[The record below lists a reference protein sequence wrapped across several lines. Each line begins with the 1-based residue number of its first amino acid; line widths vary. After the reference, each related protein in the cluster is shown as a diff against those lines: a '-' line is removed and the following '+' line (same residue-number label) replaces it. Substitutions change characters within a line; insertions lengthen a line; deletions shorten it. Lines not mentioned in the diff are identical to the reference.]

1 MAKYH
6 YILSHRRTS
15 SPESNWVLNAIECFG
30 EVTLSKD
37 LHGRWILN
45 LQEEGLGFTASL
57 IIRDQWLGKPSLF
70 EGMLLMATDNRVA
83 IKRLPVPFAY
93 YKARAEAEAHPIEV
107 KGVIL

>member
-15 SPESNWVLNAIECFG
+15 SPENNWAKNAIEGFG

-37 LHGRWILN
+37 QYGRWVLN
-45 LQEEGLGFTASL
+45 VQEETLGFTASL

-70 EGMLLMATDNRVA
+70 EGMLLMATDNRVD

-93 YKARAEAEAHPIEV
+93 YKARAEAEEHPIEV
-107 KGVIL
+107 RGVIM